1 MRNAIIHR
9 FRFRQ
14 FASEIGVQRS
24 LESNRRRRRRSV
36 LHERSM
42 RCDSVKAHP
51 PRYPFKIS
59 LVHSFPIPVYT
70 LLSLEERNRS
80 SIILLWFNK
89 TVFAFRS
96 RLKCKQISAND
107 DRYDDGSLIKAVLD
121 RIRRKERRWSVEE
134 GDDEDDDDDDDEEIS
149 RRGQANRVTQIQ

>member
-1 MRNAIIHR
+1 M
-9 FRFRQ
+9 
-14 FASEIGVQRS
+14 
-24 LESNRRRRRRSV
+24 
-36 LHERSM
+36 
-42 RCDSVKAHP
+42 
-51 PRYPFKIS
+51 
-59 LVHSFPIPVYT
+59 
-70 LLSLEERNRS
+70 
-80 SIILLWFNK
+80 
-89 TVFAFRS
+89 FAFRS